1 MSKKAKLVD
10 AADASVKAMNK
21 VKAAVGAVGRALGK
35 TSRPPPK
42 SSSHPGPADP
52 IADGGSKTA
61 RVRFEVLASTEYG
74 ETVCVVGDHTAL
86 GAWDPARAM
95 PLDPSAYPTWS
106 GRVEVER
113 GQKIEYKYVRRQSDG
128 SCAWEAQTD
137 NRVLTVSTSG
147 AEVST
152 RDVADWTA

>member
-21 VKAAVGAVGRALGK
+21 VKAAVGRALGK
-35 TSRPPPK
+35 TSRPPAK
-42 SSSHPGPADP
+42 SSSHPAPADP
-52 IADGGSKTA
+52 MVDGGSKTA

-86 GAWDPARAM
+86 GAWDPARAV
-95 PLDPSAYPTWS
+95 PLDPTLYPTWS
-106 GRVEVER
+106 GRVEIER
-113 GQKIEYKYVRRQSDG
+113 GQKLEYKYVRRQSDG
-128 SCAWEAQTD
+128 SCAWEAQTG
-137 NRVLTVSTSG
+137 NRVLTVPASG
-147 AEVST
+147 AEVSA